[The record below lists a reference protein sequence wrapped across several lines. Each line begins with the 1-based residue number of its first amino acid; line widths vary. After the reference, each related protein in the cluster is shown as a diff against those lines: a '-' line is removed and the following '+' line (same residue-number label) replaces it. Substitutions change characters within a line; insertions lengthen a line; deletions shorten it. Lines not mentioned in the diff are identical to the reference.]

1 MTLHILWPRSGRDH
15 SVEEQAVAAVDADIV
30 CEFGRGFE
38 QVTDAQWR
46 RCDGIVGVAPPV
58 EYLAKLE
65 RCRVVVKTA
74 VGFDDVDIEAYG
86 KLGIPVCNCPDYGT
100 REVADHA
107 IALMMTLVKG
117 IAFHDEEL
125 RADPVRHWR
134 PALNPYG
141 RRLAAC
147 TFGVVGLGRIGTAAI
162 RRARAF
168 DMDCVFHD
176 PYQPSGVE
184 LALGVRRVDSLEEL
198 MAQCDVVS
206 VHTPLNAETKGLLG
220 AKAFAA
226 AKAARDADPAKSG
239 VIVINTAR
247 GPIVDLDALHNAMR
261 DGTVLAAGLDVLP
274 EEPANV
280 HAPLIRAWHQ
290 GEDWIKHRL
299 VITPHSAF
307 FTPESVYDIRAFS
320 ARTAARYLRHGVLAN
335 CVNEAHLAE
344 RRGGKSS

>member
-38 QVTDAQWR
+38 QVTEAQWR
-46 RCDGIVGVAPPV
+46 RCDGIVGVAPPA
-58 EYLAKLE
+58 EYLPQLE

-74 VGFDDVDIEAYG
+74 VGFDDVDIEAFG

-107 IALMMTLVKG
+107 IALMLTLVKG

-125 RADPVRHWR
+125 RADPLRHWR

-141 RRLAAC
+141 RRLADC
-147 TFGVVGLGRIGTAAI
+147 TFGVIGLGRIGTAAI
-162 RRARAF
+162 RRAAAF

-184 LALGVRRVDSLEEL
+184 LALGVRRADGLEDL
-198 MAQCDVVS
+198 LAQCDVVS
-206 VHTPLNAETKGLLG
+206 VHTPLNDETRNLLG
-220 AKAFAA
+220 AEAFAA
-226 AKAARDADPAKSG
+226 AKG
-239 VIVINTAR
+239 GIIVINTAR
-247 GPIVDLDALHNAMR
+247 GPIIDLDALHEAMR

-274 EEPANV
+274 DEPANV
-280 HAPLIRAWHQ
+280 EAPLLRAWHR

-299 VITPHSAF
+299 VVTPHSAF
-307 FTPESVYDIRAFS
+307 FTPESVRDIRAFS

-335 CVNEAHLAE
+335 CVNEAHLAT
-344 RRGGKSS
+344 RR